1 MYRMLKRLCTYAI
14 FLQDVIFKI
23 SAFYQH
29 LESRVTLKI
38 INLQRRRIL
47 RGN

>member
-1 MYRMLKRLCTYAI
+1 MYRILTRLCAYAI
-14 FLQDVIFKI
+14 FLKDVIFKI

-29 LESRVTLKI
+29 LESRVTRKI